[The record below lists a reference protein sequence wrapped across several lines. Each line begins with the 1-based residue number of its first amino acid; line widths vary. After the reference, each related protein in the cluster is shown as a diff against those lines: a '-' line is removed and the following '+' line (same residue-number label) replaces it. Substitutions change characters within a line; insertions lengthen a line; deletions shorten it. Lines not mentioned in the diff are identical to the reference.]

1 MQNCRMFA
9 PSPSPPS
16 SPLLPSSRGSGVR
29 CVHWGSLRC
38 SYGLNSPT
46 HNVRTHRMYTS
57 CNGCSTQN
65 LNFTPHNVF
74 TKFKVFQLYNLSPT
88 LLTLRYLAFQEVCIR
103 YKLESTPH
111 TAEIQ
116 QICKY
121 ICNTTHNNLQREGL
135 QVDRF
140 HLWTVAVLHGK
151 HSTTKAPQASL
162 HKPKD

>member
-1 MQNCRMFA
+1 MNAELQDVCPPPPLFPRIRCTLCPLRKFA
-9 PSPSPPS
+9 
-16 SPLLPSSRGSGVR
+16 LFIRLKF
-29 CVHWGSLRC
+29 
-38 SYGLNSPT
+38 SYPQCT
-46 HNVRTHRMYTS
+46 VRTHRMYTS

-162 HKPKD
+162 YKPKD